1 MSSVVSPEEVKP
13 ELKLIWSAEEMPH
26 HTDGGPFNPY
36 DVDLP
41 GIETMQLH
49 GQVEVV
55 PGHPTDYTIE
65 TTTKEIDRLGLIF
78 SGFGGI
84 KASSENFSNALA
96 QLDLP
101 NLYWE
106 PVRKDDRSNYERL
119 FSPHKVQVEVVEA
132 ILKDLDERDDVIL
145 SSNASLTAIC
155 HSMGGE
161 PGMQFALSNSDRVN
175 AVILIAT
182 IGFGS
187 PNILTLPYSVAKG
200 AIPGIKEELIPF
212 LATQEID
219 LSLSGLKNFYEKS
232 KRFISYFGDN
242 VPRTFGE
249 IGSCL
254 SSDQENAAHTLRESG
269 VRVVY
274 GQPVFDVLVQGA
286 KQARKCV
293 DVVGEIERAGHMLVQ
308 AKPGRGAHWT
318 IGALSTIEFSKAS

>member
-1 MSSVVSPEEVKP
+1 MSICAPAEELGP
-13 ELKLIWSAEEMPH
+13 ELHLVRVAEEMPH

-36 DVDLP
+36 DVELP
-41 GIETMQLH
+41 GIETQQYH
-49 GQVEVV
+49 GSVEVV
-55 PGHPTDYTIE
+55 PGFPTEYTLE
-65 TTTKEIDRLGLIF
+65 TTSDTINELGLIF

-84 KASSENFSNALA
+84 KSSSENFSNALA
-96 QLDLP
+96 QLGLP
-101 NLYWE
+101 NVYWE

-145 SSNASLTAIC
+145 SNNASLTAIC

-161 PGMQFALSNSDRVN
+161 PGMQFSLSNSDRVN

-187 PNILTLPYSVAKG
+187 PNIFTLPYSVAKG

-212 LATQEID
+212 LSTQEID
-219 LSLSGLKNFYEKS
+219 LSLSGLKKIYEKG

-318 IGALSTIEFSKAS
+318 IGALSTIGFSKAS